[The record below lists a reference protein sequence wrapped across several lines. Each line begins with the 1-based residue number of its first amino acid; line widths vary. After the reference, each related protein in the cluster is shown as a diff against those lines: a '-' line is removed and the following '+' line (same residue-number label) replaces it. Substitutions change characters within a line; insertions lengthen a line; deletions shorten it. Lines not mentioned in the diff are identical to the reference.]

1 MYSLNCSRHFK
12 QPVYQLLIHD
22 FFLDFKWILLLFN
35 VELYV
40 SNMTTLV
47 CDSVIVFCLQLE
59 GADSRK
65 RSVEA
70 GLIETVLKLV
80 DGPEPI
86 QVQCMV
92 VAVFDLPC
100 AEW

>member
-1 MYSLNCSRHFK
+1 MLLITNRSTELCALYGKILLFQLKNRKFLIVLSYSLR
-12 QPVYQLLIHD
+12 
-22 FFLDFKWILLLFN
+22 
-35 VELYV
+35 
-40 SNMTTLV
+40 
-47 CDSVIVFCLQLE
+47 QLE

-86 QVQCMV
+86 QVCV
-92 VAVFDLPC
+92 
-100 AEW
+100 

>member
-1 MYSLNCSRHFK
+1 MA
-12 QPVYQLLIHD
+12 
-22 FFLDFKWILLLFN
+22 
-35 VELYV
+35 
-40 SNMTTLV
+40 TLV
-47 CDSVIVFCLQLE
+47 YDSVILFCHQLE

-92 VAVFDLPC
+92 VAVF
-100 AEW
+100 E

>member
-1 MYSLNCSRHFK
+1 MIIN
-12 QPVYQLLIHD
+12 I
-22 FFLDFKWILLLFN
+22 ILC
-35 VELYV
+35 Y
-40 SNMTTLV
+40 
-47 CDSVIVFCLQLE
+47 QLE

-86 QVQCMV
+86 QVYRTVMRNRIIYFACHRV
-92 VAVFDLPC
+92 DSCLTSLSCFVLPFGY
-100 AEW
+100 ASLS

>member
-1 MYSLNCSRHFK
+1 MYFWK
-12 QPVYQLLIHD
+12 IM
-22 FFLDFKWILLLFN
+22 FLGSFQ
-35 VELYV
+35 
-40 SNMTTLV
+40 
-47 CDSVIVFCLQLE
+47 QLE

-86 QVQCMV
+86 QVCT
-92 VAVFDLPC
+92 
-100 AEW
+100 

>member
-1 MYSLNCSRHFK
+1 MLLITNRSTELFALYGKILLFQLANRKFLMVLSYSLR
-12 QPVYQLLIHD
+12 
-22 FFLDFKWILLLFN
+22 
-35 VELYV
+35 
-40 SNMTTLV
+40 
-47 CDSVIVFCLQLE
+47 QLE

-86 QVQCMV
+86 QVCV
-92 VAVFDLPC
+92 
-100 AEW
+100 

>member
-1 MYSLNCSRHFK
+1 MIMIN
-12 QPVYQLLIHD
+12 I
-22 FFLDFKWILLLFN
+22 ILC
-35 VELYV
+35 Y
-40 SNMTTLV
+40 
-47 CDSVIVFCLQLE
+47 QLE

-86 QVQCMV
+86 QVQTAILEINIFFPLSELIQV
-92 VAVFDLPC
+92 
-100 AEW
+100 

>member
-1 MYSLNCSRHFK
+1 M
-12 QPVYQLLIHD
+12 
-22 FFLDFKWILLLFN
+22 FLGSFQ
-35 VELYV
+35 
-40 SNMTTLV
+40 
-47 CDSVIVFCLQLE
+47 QLE

-86 QVQCMV
+86 QVCTLKTFFPLMNKI
-92 VAVFDLPC
+92 
-100 AEW
+100 

>member
-1 MYSLNCSRHFK
+1 MIF
-12 QPVYQLLIHD
+12 P
-22 FFLDFKWILLLFN
+22 FLDFKWILLLLI

-40 SNMTTLV
+40 PSLHQHMATLV
-47 CDSVIVFCLQLE
+47 YDSVILFCHQLE

-92 VAVFDLPC
+92 VAVF
-100 AEW
+100 E

>member
-1 MYSLNCSRHFK
+1 MNIFSPQKGSGQWPGWIIAVTLKCVVMYFWK
-12 QPVYQLLIHD
+12 IM
-22 FFLDFKWILLLFN
+22 FLGSFQ
-35 VELYV
+35 
-40 SNMTTLV
+40 
-47 CDSVIVFCLQLE
+47 QLE

-86 QVQCMV
+86 QVST
-92 VAVFDLPC
+92 LK
-100 AEW
+100 